1 MPSKLMKRAIQR
13 ESVVQALAFDKTPG
27 ARQARIAKATNAQW
41 LNRTDR
47 GEFKLGI
54 KRNGA
59 CPRPD
64 AASSFVP
71 VRRIAT
77 S

>member
-41 LNRTDR
+41 KNRTDR
-47 GEFKLGI
+47 GEFKLGT

-59 CPRPD
+59 CPRP
-64 AASSFVP
+64 AEASTFVG
-71 VRRIAT
+71 VRRIA
-77 S
+77 SN